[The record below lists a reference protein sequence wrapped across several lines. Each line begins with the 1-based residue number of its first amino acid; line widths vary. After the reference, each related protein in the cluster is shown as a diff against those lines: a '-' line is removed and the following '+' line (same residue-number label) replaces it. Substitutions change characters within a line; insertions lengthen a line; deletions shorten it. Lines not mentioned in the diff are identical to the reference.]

1 MTMINTQK
9 PPERK
14 QVMIQQKRKWYQH
27 PFVNAN
33 IIGAAALAAFL
44 LVAKN
49 CGERPQ
55 PQKTQSQTCEVCEKG
70 YRTERL
76 TLPNGYVIKCLKP
89 EPEPPKA
96 QPKDGKKVQTKVATV
111 ATNKQEPVCG
121 DGKCEEPENIETC
134 LKDCGYPCG
143 EKRVAKKP
151 DCNSMTNLTGCG
163 RDSVCNKETCLC
175 EKKEEP
181 TNEECSEQGASTIG
195 DEEGA
200 TKYAGAT
207 TKVSDGVLDAKPALG
222 GADTVKSTLLAC
234 PDKSVRAIGAKPRA
248 ALEWINKRLKG
259 YKLKNA
265 PAQPEKFNVTTPVE

>member
-96 QPKDGKKVQTKVATV
+96 QPKDGKKVQAKVTRV
-111 ATNKQEPVCG
+111 APNMREPMCG
-121 DGKCEEPENIETC
+121 DGKCEEPESIETC
-134 LKDCGYPCG
+134 LKDCGYPCA

-151 DCNSMTNLTGCG
+151 DCNPMTNLTGCG
-163 RDSVCNKETCLC
+163 PDSVCNKETCMC

-181 TNEECSEQGASTIG
+181 SKECNVPKDQTKDPRDVPRYYRAAEAAIENLASQY
-195 DEEGA
+195 EEG
-200 TKYAGAT
+200 KKVGARVHYCMNGEI
-207 TKVSDGVLDAKPALG
+207 KVELLG
-222 GADTVKSTLLAC
+222 DF
-234 PDKSVRAIGAKPRA
+234 PDKIKNAVKAAIA
-248 ALEWINKRLKG
+248 ARVTAIAPKG
-259 YKLKNA
+259 YDLRFEVPLGIYKK
-265 PAQPEKFNVTTPVE
+265 